1 MNFKLSVYLIFYFS
15 VQTHTT
21 ASNLSTFI
29 SQKKFWSE
37 TGCGRSLTKTD
48 WSELWSGCAC
58 VRFPWEREI
67 LGRGCHLTWRG
78 WASLNP
84 LAVTVKYWGGFHLWP
99 KGGGCLMPGLQWERV
114 NKFFKLNIT
123 LP

>member
-1 MNFKLSVYLIFYFS
+1 MFYFS

-21 ASNLSTFI
+21 ASNSSTFI

-48 WSELWSGCAC
+48 WSELWSGCAS

-67 LGRGCHLTWRG
+67 LG
-78 WASLNP
+78 
-84 LAVTVKYWGGFHLWP
+84 
-99 KGGGCLMPGLQWERV
+99 GGGVPLDLEGMGIPKSACSDSKEVLRWISPMTQGGRDVLC
-114 NKFFKLNIT
+114 
-123 LP
+123 